1 MNMSSDIYL
10 ELDMCLI
17 NTVEPEE
24 EYELFSRIDE
34 ALFNDDYAKAFWFIE
49 DNDIDPR
56 EGLSS
61 FIDNGLEVA
70 KSALSAGPAG
80 HPLVE
85 TEKDGGAYRIEKSLE
100 LAEKVSEEGWADFGD
115 LRDEIM
121 DIDEAY
127 RFTGDRS
134 PIDF

>member
-1 MNMSSDIYL
+1 M
-10 ELDMCLI
+10 
-17 NTVEPEE
+17 
-24 EYELFSRIDE
+24 
-34 ALFNDDYAKAFWFIE
+34 
-49 DNDIDPR
+49 
-56 EGLSS
+56 
-61 FIDNGLEVA
+61 
-70 KSALSAGPAG
+70 
-80 HPLVE
+80 E
-85 TEKDGGAYRIEKSLE
+85 TEKDVGTYRIEKSLE